1 MNTRVSWIDPEQLQS
16 LIARISPPQQE
27 PEIADSPAAQ
37 TVSDEAARDLHD
49 FFSPAP
55 AEVREPVP
63 AASEPP
69 VVSTSPQKVPVAP
82 STPEAPIA
90 ELAPVE
96 TAPSLPTVTT
106 SAFTLSD
113 ALNAPSSGDTPP
125 SAGTLENEG
134 LPLDRIRERLRSIRH
149 RAVEAGILS
158 HQVPAPPLNN
168 PATAEGEASPPSSS
182 SEEVT
187 PQAETATTEVTV
199 VEEEKKETI
208 PLPIQPPAPESKP
221 ITVTQDIPFE
231 VKIEAFAQQITGLLP
246 VNTWLLILDGDG
258 GILWSNDPR
267 PGLVLSTLMAMRS
280 AVHSSTAFMS
290 APQAVTYHELPPDQ
304 ILSVLNIPATSR
316 GPLQIAVKGALPLA
330 QDAAVAWLS
339 VLGTF

>member
-1 MNTRVSWIDPEQLQS
+1 M
-16 LIARISPPQQE
+16 
-27 PEIADSPAAQ
+27 PATA
-37 TVSDEAARDLHD
+37 
-49 FFSPAP
+49 
-55 AEVREPVP
+55 
-63 AASEPP
+63 
-69 VVSTSPQKVPVAP
+69 
-82 STPEAPIA
+82 TP
-90 ELAPVE
+90 
-96 TAPSLPTVTT
+96 
-106 SAFTLSD
+106 AFTLSD
-113 ALNAPSSGDTPP
+113 ALNPPSSQEP
-125 SAGTLENEG
+125 SSTTGSLEHEG

-158 HQVPAPPLNN
+158 HQVPATAVNS
-168 PATAEGEASPPSSS
+168 PAIAEGEASQPSS

-187 PQAETATTEVTV
+187 PQAETATTVVTV
-199 VEEEKKETI
+199 VEEEKKEAA
-208 PLPIQPPAPESKP
+208 PLPILPPAPESKP